1 MVKNILFGPM
11 ILVDQENG
19 IAPTKKYIW
28 SCSGKLK
35 LIVFNNNIE
44 QDNLD
49 MQLALDIYVWK
60 ESNFRIIF
68 FWNIILK
75 FLISDFRRRL
85 IYDMIRTSIL
95 STNFHKSRSFNLL
108 KEIQIV
114 IICITVLIFLA
125 QSNAITL

>member
-28 SCSGKLK
+28 SCWGKLK

-49 MQLALDIYVWK
+49 MRLALDIYVWK

-95 STNFHKSRSFNLL
+95 STNFQKSRSFNLL